1 MFESSNSKRTKGS
14 QQSDDEWIVVLI
26 WGIVKAVGHLL
37 WLAILFPALSVPA
50 VISLGMTL
58 CYGIVAGMLTAVT
71 FVAGYGTW
79 ASLDARSFEVW
90 IVQPVRQRFLMW
102 WRYTRNWGSVCA
114 LNGLTTRDRD
124 RDRTLTPRLRS
135 VRIGKH
141 TDTVDLRVVT
151 GQSVND
157 WQKRR
162 HELAAA
168 WRADR
173 LAIRATAPGEV
184 RITITRDDVLA
195 QPIPLPRRA
204 PTANVNPVAVAV
216 GITDTHRWWRLPVL
230 GHHLLVSGAT
240 GSGKGSV
247 LWSVIA
253 GLAPAVKTGQV
264 RLCVIDPKGG
274 MELGAGAALF
284 TAFSHDAADST
295 LALLRNLVA
304 VMHARANRL
313 RGHTRLHTPTPSEP
327 LFVVIID
334 EMAALTAYVTDRKTR
349 TEIEHLLGLLLSQGR
364 AVGISLIA
372 AIQDPSKDTLP
383 VRQLFTV
390 RIGLRLT
397 EASQTAM
404 VLGQG
409 ARDAGAECDL
419 IPDTAPGVGYV
430 MIDGTAEPERVRAF
444 NVTDGDIAD
453 LASRFSPPRVRSTKS
468 ERNSG
473 DGADGADEAKR

>member
-1 MFESSNSKRTKGS
+1 MFDSSNPKRRNET
-14 QQSDDEWIVVLI
+14 QQANDDWFVALFWCI
-26 WGIVKAVGHLL
+26 KAVGCLL
-37 WLAILFPALSVPA
+37 WLAILFPALSIPA
-50 VISLGMTL
+50 FVSLGMTL
-58 CYGIVAGMLTAVT
+58 CYGFGAGMLAAVAL
-71 FVAGYGTW
+71 VAGYGTW
-79 ASLDARSFEVW
+79 AALDARSFEAW
-90 IVQPVRQRFLMW
+90 IAQPVRQRFLMW
-102 WRYTRNWGSVCA
+102 WRYTRNWESVCA

-135 VRIGKH
+135 VCIGKY
-141 TDTVDLRVVT
+141 TDAIDLRVVT

-157 WQKRR
+157 WQKRV

-168 WRADR
+168 WHADR
-173 LAIRATAPGEV
+173 LTIRATAPGEL
-184 RITITRDDVLA
+184 RLTITRYDLLA

-204 PTANVNPVAVAV
+204 ASTNVNLAAVAL
-216 GITDTHRWWRLPVL
+216 GITDTHRWWRVPVL
-230 GHHLLVSGAT
+230 GHHLLVAGAT
-240 GSGKGSV
+240 GAGKGSV
-247 LWSVIA
+247 LWSLIA
-253 GLAPAVKTGQV
+253 GLAPSVETGQV

-274 MELGAGAALF
+274 MELGAGAPLF
-284 TAFSHDAADST
+284 TAFSHDAADAT
-295 LALLRNLVA
+295 LELLRNLIA

-383 VRQLFTV
+383 VRQLFTA

-419 IPDTAPGVGYV
+419 IADTTPGVGYM
-430 MIDGTAEPERVRAF
+430 MIDGTAEPQRVRAF
-444 NVTDGDIAD
+444 NVTDADIAD
-453 LASRFSPPRVRSTKS
+453 LTARFTPHRGHSPRS
-468 ERNSG
+468 ERNAN
-473 DGADGADEAKR
+473 DGADKAKP

>member
-1 MFESSNSKRTKGS
+1 MSQSSKSQRAKET
-14 QQSDDEWIVVLI
+14 QQSNDDWIVALI
-26 WGIVKAVGHLL
+26 WCIKAVGCLL
-37 WLAILFPALSVPA
+37 WLAILFPALSIPA
-50 VISLGMTL
+50 VVSLGMTL

-79 ASLDARSFEVW
+79 AALDARSFEAW
-90 IVQPVRQRFLMW
+90 IAQPVRQRFVMW
-102 WRYTRNWGSVCA
+102 WRYTRNWESVCA
-114 LNGLTTRDRD
+114 LNGLTTRDRE

-135 VRIGKH
+135 ICIGKH
-141 TDTVDLRVVT
+141 TDTIDLRVVT
-151 GQSVND
+151 GQSAND
-157 WQKRR
+157 WQKRV

-173 LAIRATAPGEV
+173 LTIRATGPGAV
-184 RITITRDDVLA
+184 RITITRYDLLA

-204 PTANVNPVAVAV
+204 ASTNVNLAAVAV
-216 GITDTHRWWRLPVL
+216 GITDTHRWWRVPVL
-230 GHHLLVSGAT
+230 GHHLLVAGAT
-240 GSGKGSV
+240 GAGKGSV
-247 LWSVIA
+247 LWSLIA
-253 GLAPAVKTGQV
+253 GLAPSVRNGCV

-274 MELGAGAALF
+274 MELGAGASLF
-284 TAFSHDAADST
+284 TAFSHDAADAT
-295 LALLRNLVA
+295 LELLRNLVS
-304 VMHARANRL
+304 VMHDRANRL

-327 LFVVIID
+327 LFVVIVD

-390 RIGLRLT
+390 RIALRLT

-419 IPDTAPGVGYV
+419 IADTTPGVGYT
-430 MIDGTAEPERVRAF
+430 MIDGTAEPQRVRAF
-444 NVTDGDIAD
+444 NVTDPDIAD
-453 LASRFSPPRVRSTKS
+453 LTARFAQPRGHSRGSD
-468 ERNSG
+468 RNAN
-473 DGADGADEAKR
+473 DGADKAKP